1 MDNQKN
7 KEYFLSKGLKNTKNR
22 NFLFAVLENT
32 EVPLTAEDI
41 YLKLREK
48 GVSINL
54 STVYRILDVFVSKE
68 LITRSSLSDNKK
80 NIYELYKQENK
91 HRLVCI
97 SCKKVQTLNKCP
109 LEKFEKE
116 LEKEISF
123 DITSHKLELYGYCQ
137 ECKNKK

>member
-1 MDNQKN
+1 MDDQKN
-7 KEYFLSKGLKNTKNR
+7 KEYLLSKGLKNTKNR

-54 STVYRILDVFVSKE
+54 STVYRILDIFVSKE

-116 LEKEISF
+116 LEKEINF

>member
-1 MDNQKN
+1 MDDQKN
-7 KEYFLSKGLKNTKNR
+7 KEYLLSKGLKNTKNR
-22 NFLFAVLENT
+22 NFLFAVLEDT

-68 LITRSSLSDNKK
+68 LITRSSSSDNKK

-116 LEKEISF
+116 LEKEINF